1 MIRDRR
7 ERYEND
13 EVKEEDEKEKRTIR
27 NIRRLWRRVHKMCQ
41 VECLR
46 RIRLRTNPSCF
57 PRESAVRP
65 RSRFV
70 SLSGYG
76 CFDVPNISDEMYK

>member
-7 ERYEND
+7 ARYETD

-46 RIRLRTNPSCF
+46 CIRLRTNPSCF
-57 PRESAVRP
+57 PRESAVRQ
-65 RSRFV
+65 RRRFV
-70 SLSGYG
+70 ALSGYG
-76 CFDVPNISDEMYK
+76 GFDVSNISDEMYR